1 MRSAIL
7 TFAAGLAVL
16 AGVGAMTLS
25 KAPLR
30 LARTAIPG
38 ARAIGPNGLNGLLA
52 STSASPTICQEEE
65 VLPAGV
71 SAVRVAIWA
80 FYGARVHVT
89 VYKDGKLLTQGS
101 RGGNWT
107 SDSVT
112 VPLQPLSRTVSGA
125 KTCVA
130 IGPNSEPLTVIG
142 PNTQPQIA
150 AVIAEGQPASRLSP
164 ATASPLQG
172 RMTLEYLAPSRA
184 SWWTRLL
191 SVARH
196 LGLGRAYTGTWIALL
211 IAALMAA
218 VGVLAVRLTLRELR

>member
-1 MRSAIL
+1 MRKAIL
-7 TFAAGLAVL
+7 TLAAGLAVL
-16 AGVGAMTLS
+16 AGVGVRTLS
-25 KAPLR
+25 QAPPR
-30 LARTAIPG
+30 LVRTAIPG
-38 ARAIGPNGLNGLLA
+38 AKAIGPNGLNGLLA
-52 STSASPTICQEEE
+52 GTSASPTICQEEE

-80 FYGARVHVT
+80 FYGARVHVI

-112 VPLQPLSRTVSGA
+112 VPLTPLRHTVSGA

-150 AVIAEGQPASRLSP
+150 AVMAEGAPANRLSSS
-164 ATASPLQG
+164 TAPRLQG
-172 RMTLEYLAPSRA
+172 RMTLEYLAPGRV
-184 SWWTRLL
+184 SWWSRLL

-196 LGLGRAYTGTWIALL
+196 LGLGRAYAGSWIALL

-218 VGVLAVRLTLRELR
+218 VGVLVVRLTLRELR